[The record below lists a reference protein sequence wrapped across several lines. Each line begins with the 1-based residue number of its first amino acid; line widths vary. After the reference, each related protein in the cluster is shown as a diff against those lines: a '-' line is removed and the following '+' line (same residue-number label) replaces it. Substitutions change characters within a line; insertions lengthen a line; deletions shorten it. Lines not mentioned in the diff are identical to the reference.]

1 MLEISSIIEHK
12 EKCLRGLQNRGI
24 KNSEELI
31 NNILDLDSKRKIL
44 KTTFDRLSAE
54 IKTRTSEIEQRI
66 KNTFDRLSAEIKT
79 KTSEIEQR
87 IKTKESIEEI
97 KNEVYILKNDLKL
110 TKDKLT
116 STEELLKNALYNI
129 PNCPSEK
136 SPIGENSKENK
147 VVFQTSIPEVKIKI
161 PHYEI
166 IKKLDI
172 IDFELGNKLTG
183 AGFPVYKGFGA
194 RLQRALI
201 NFFLDEAVKAGFKE
215 HELPILCNDDSFYGT
230 GQMPDK
236 EQQMYKV
243 DNAFHLIPTAEVPL
257 TNIYRDVIIEEK
269 DLPIKIT
276 GYTPCFRREAGSW
289 GKDVRGL
296 NRLHQFDK
304 IEIVEIVKPE
314 DSYEVLE
321 KMRDY
326 VEGLVKKLNLPYRV
340 LALCTGDLGF
350 NAAFTYDIEVYSIGQ
365 DMWLEASSISNFE
378 SYQANRLMLRY
389 KNTQGEKRLCHT
401 LNGSALALPR
411 IVAALIELN
420 YDGEKIKVPQVLEKY
435 F

>member
-31 NNILDLDSKRKIL
+31 DNILDLDSKRKIL

-66 KNTFDRLSAEIKT
+66 KK
-79 KTSEIEQR
+79 
-87 IKTKESIEEI
+87 KESIEEI

-201 NFFLDEAVKAGFKE
+201 NFFIDEAVKAGFKE

-289 GKDVRGL
+289 GKEVRGL

>member
-1 MLEISSIIEHK
+1 MLEISSIIKHK

-24 KNSEELI
+24 KNPEELI
-31 NNILDLDSKRKIL
+31 DNILDLDSKRKIL

-66 KNTFDRLSAEIKT
+66 KK
-79 KTSEIEQR
+79 
-87 IKTKESIEEI
+87 KESIEEI

-136 SPIGENSKENK
+136 SPIGKNSKENK

-183 AGFPVYKGFGA
+183 AGFPVYK
-194 RLQRALI
+194 
-201 NFFLDEAVKAGFKE
+201 
-215 HELPILCNDDSFYGT
+215 LCNDDSFYGT

>member
-1 MLEISSIIEHK
+1 MLEISSIIKHK

-31 NNILDLDSKRKIL
+31 DNILDLDSKRKIL

-66 KNTFDRLSAEIKT
+66 KK
-79 KTSEIEQR
+79 
-87 IKTKESIEEI
+87 KESIEKI

-257 TNIYRDVIIEEK
+257 TNIYRDVIIEGK

-389 KNTQGEKRLCHT
+389 KNTQGEKILCHT

>member
-1 MLEISSIIEHK
+1 MLEISSIIKHK
-12 EKCLRGLQNRGI
+12 EKCLQGLQNRGI

-31 NNILDLDSKRKIL
+31 DNILDLDSKRKNL

-54 IKTRTSEIEQRI
+54 IKTRTSGIEQRI
-66 KNTFDRLSAEIKT
+66 KK
-79 KTSEIEQR
+79 
-87 IKTKESIEEI
+87 KESIEEI

-172 IDFELGNKLTG
+172 IDFELGNKITG
-183 AGFPVYKGFGA
+183 TGFPVYKGFGA

-314 DSYEVLE
+314 DSYEILE

-340 LALCTGDLGF
+340 FALCTGDLGF

-389 KNTQGEKRLCHT
+389 KDTQGEKRLCHT

-420 YDGEKIKVPQVLEKY
+420 YNGEKIKVPQVLEKY

>member
-1 MLEISSIIEHK
+1 MLEISSIIKHK

-31 NNILDLDSKRKIL
+31 DNILDLDSKRKIL

-54 IKTRTSEIEQRI
+54 IKT
-66 KNTFDRLSAEIKT
+66 

-87 IKTKESIEEI
+87 IKKKESIEKI

-289 GKDVRGL
+289 GKEVRGL

>member
-1 MLEISSIIEHK
+1 MLEISSIIKHK
-12 EKCLRGLQNRGI
+12 EKCLQGLQNRGI

-31 NNILDLDSKRKIL
+31 NNILDLDSKRKNL

-66 KNTFDRLSAEIKT
+66 KK
-79 KTSEIEQR
+79 
-87 IKTKESIEEI
+87 KESIEKI

>member
-66 KNTFDRLSAEIKT
+66 KK
-79 KTSEIEQR
+79 
-87 IKTKESIEEI
+87 KESIEEI

-257 TNIYRDVIIEEK
+257 TNLYRDVIIEEK

-365 DMWLEASSISNFE
+365 NMWLEASSISNFE

>member
-1 MLEISSIIEHK
+1 MLEISSIIKHK

-31 NNILDLDSKRKIL
+31 DNILDLDSKRKIL

-66 KNTFDRLSAEIKT
+66 KK
-79 KTSEIEQR
+79 
-87 IKTKESIEEI
+87 KESIEEI
-97 KNEVYILKNDLKL
+97 KNEVYILKKDLKL

>member
-1 MLEISSIIEHK
+1 MLEISSIIKHK

-31 NNILDLDSKRKIL
+31 DNILDLDSKRKNL

-66 KNTFDRLSAEIKT
+66 KK
-79 KTSEIEQR
+79 
-87 IKTKESIEEI
+87 KESIEEI

-257 TNIYRDVIIEEK
+257 TNIYRDVIIEGK

>member
-1 MLEISSIIEHK
+1 MLEISSIIKHK

-31 NNILDLDSKRKIL
+31 DNILDLDSKRKIL

-54 IKTRTSEIEQRI
+54 IKT
-66 KNTFDRLSAEIKT
+66 

-87 IKTKESIEEI
+87 IKKKESIEEI

-257 TNIYRDVIIEEK
+257 TNIYRDVIIEGK

>member
-1 MLEISSIIEHK
+1 MLEISSIIKHK

-31 NNILDLDSKRKIL
+31 DNILDLDSKRKNL

-66 KNTFDRLSAEIKT
+66 KK
-79 KTSEIEQR
+79 
-87 IKTKESIEEI
+87 KESIEEI

-289 GKDVRGL
+289 GKEVRGL

>member
-1 MLEISSIIEHK
+1 MLEISSIIKHK

-31 NNILDLDSKRKIL
+31 DNILDLDSKRKIL

-66 KNTFDRLSAEIKT
+66 KK
-79 KTSEIEQR
+79 
-87 IKTKESIEEI
+87 KESIEEI

>member
-1 MLEISSIIEHK
+1 MLEISSIIKHK

-31 NNILDLDSKRKIL
+31 NNILDLDSKRKNL

-66 KNTFDRLSAEIKT
+66 KK
-79 KTSEIEQR
+79 
-87 IKTKESIEEI
+87 KESIEEI

-147 VVFQTSIPEVKIKI
+147 VVFQTSIPKVKIKI

-201 NFFLDEAVKAGFKE
+201 NFFIDEAVKAGFKE

-289 GKDVRGL
+289 GKEVRGL

>member
-66 KNTFDRLSAEIKT
+66 KK
-79 KTSEIEQR
+79 
-87 IKTKESIEEI
+87 KESIEEI

-194 RLQRALI
+194 RLQRVLI

-257 TNIYRDVIIEEK
+257 TNIYRDVIIEGK

>member
-1 MLEISSIIEHK
+1 MLEISSIIKHK

-31 NNILDLDSKRKIL
+31 DNILNLDSKRKIL

-66 KNTFDRLSAEIKT
+66 KK
-79 KTSEIEQR
+79 
-87 IKTKESIEEI
+87 KESIEEI

-230 GQMPDK
+230 GHMPDK

-304 IEIVEIVKPE
+304 IEIVEIVKSE

>member
-31 NNILDLDSKRKIL
+31 DNILDLDSKRKIL

-66 KNTFDRLSAEIKT
+66 KK
-79 KTSEIEQR
+79 
-87 IKTKESIEEI
+87 KESIEEI
-97 KNEVYILKNDLKL
+97 KNEVYILKKDLKL

-289 GKDVRGL
+289 GKEVRGL

>member
-66 KNTFDRLSAEIKT
+66 KK
-79 KTSEIEQR
+79 
-87 IKTKESIEEI
+87 KESIEEI

-257 TNIYRDVIIEEK
+257 TNIYRDVIIEGK

-321 KMRDY
+321 KMRNY

-389 KNTQGEKRLCHT
+389 KNTQGEKILCHT

>member
-1 MLEISSIIEHK
+1 MLEISSIIKHK

-31 NNILDLDSKRKIL
+31 DNILDLDSKRKIL

-66 KNTFDRLSAEIKT
+66 KK
-79 KTSEIEQR
+79 
-87 IKTKESIEEI
+87 KESIEEI

-136 SPIGENSKENK
+136 SPIGKNSKENK

-161 PHYEI
+161 AHYEI

-183 AGFPVYKGFGA
+183 TGFPVYKGFGA

>member
-1 MLEISSIIEHK
+1 MLEISSIIKHK

-31 NNILDLDSKRKIL
+31 DNILDLDSKRKNL
-44 KTTFDRLSAE
+44 KT
-54 IKTRTSEIEQRI
+54 
-66 KNTFDRLSAEIKT
+66 TFDRLSAEIKT

-87 IKTKESIEEI
+87 IKKKESIEKI

-289 GKDVRGL
+289 GKEVRGL

>member
-66 KNTFDRLSAEIKT
+66 KK
-79 KTSEIEQR
+79 
-87 IKTKESIEEI
+87 KESIEEI
-97 KNEVYILKNDLKL
+97 KNEVYILKKDLKL

>member
-1 MLEISSIIEHK
+1 MLEISSIIKHK

-31 NNILDLDSKRKIL
+31 DNILDLDSKRKIL

-54 IKTRTSEIEQRI
+54 IKT
-66 KNTFDRLSAEIKT
+66 

-87 IKTKESIEEI
+87 IKKKENIEKI

-389 KNTQGEKRLCHT
+389 KNTQGEKILCHT

>member
-1 MLEISSIIEHK
+1 MLEISSIIKHK

-31 NNILDLDSKRKIL
+31 NNILDLDSKRKNL

-66 KNTFDRLSAEIKT
+66 KK
-79 KTSEIEQR
+79 
-87 IKTKESIEEI
+87 KESIEEI

>member
-1 MLEISSIIEHK
+1 MLEISSIIKHK
-12 EKCLRGLQNRGI
+12 KKCLQGLQNRGI

-31 NNILDLDSKRKIL
+31 DNILDLDSKRKIL

-66 KNTFDRLSAEIKT
+66 KK
-79 KTSEIEQR
+79 
-87 IKTKESIEEI
+87 KESIEEI

-194 RLQRALI
+194 HLQRALI

>member
-31 NNILDLDSKRKIL
+31 DNILDLDSKRKNL

-66 KNTFDRLSAEIKT
+66 KK
-79 KTSEIEQR
+79 
-87 IKTKESIEEI
+87 KESIEEI

-289 GKDVRGL
+289 GKEVRGL

>member
-1 MLEISSIIEHK
+1 MLEISSIIKHK
-12 EKCLRGLQNRGI
+12 KKCLQGLQNRGI

-31 NNILDLDSKRKIL
+31 DNILDLDSKRKNL

-66 KNTFDRLSAEIKT
+66 KK
-79 KTSEIEQR
+79 
-87 IKTKESIEEI
+87 KESIEEI

-389 KNTQGEKRLCHT
+389 KNTKGEKRLCHT

>member
-1 MLEISSIIEHK
+1 MLEISSIIKHK

-31 NNILDLDSKRKIL
+31 DNILDLDSKRKNL

-66 KNTFDRLSAEIKT
+66 KK
-79 KTSEIEQR
+79 
-87 IKTKESIEEI
+87 KESIEEI

-389 KNTQGEKRLCHT
+389 KNTKGEKRLCHT

>member
-31 NNILDLDSKRKIL
+31 DNILDLDSKRKIL

-66 KNTFDRLSAEIKT
+66 KK
-79 KTSEIEQR
+79 
-87 IKTKESIEEI
+87 KESIEEI
-97 KNEVYILKNDLKL
+97 KNEVYILKKDLKL

-314 DSYEVLE
+314 ASYEVLE

>member
-66 KNTFDRLSAEIKT
+66 KK
-79 KTSEIEQR
+79 
-87 IKTKESIEEI
+87 KESIEEI
-97 KNEVYILKNDLKL
+97 KNEVYILKKDLKL

-257 TNIYRDVIIEEK
+257 TNLYRDVIIEEK